1 MEGKID
7 GVGTQKHYDLAI
19 EPIDYIVKNNLGYL
33 EGNVVKYISRYKLK
47 NGVEDLKKAQQYL
60 TWLIQEYLETVND

>member
-1 MEGKID
+1 VEGKID